1 MRGRNLKR
9 ITREERGAALVEFA
23 FVLPILL
30 LLLLGLADFGRA
42 LNYSIDETHLANEA
56 ARVVVV
62 NQDLA
67 GQSLGSYILGQA
79 DTAELQS
86 GGTASLPLPPTVS
99 VCFPTNPATG
109 TSGLVGDPVTVKLK
123 ATYNWIPFIGNQI
136 HIASSTIQGSATM
149 RLEQLPTN
157 YGSYSCTS

>member
-1 MRGRNLKR
+1 MRLPLFRR
-9 ITREERGAALVEFA
+9 IGTDQRGAALVEFA
-23 FVLPILL
+23 FVVPILL
-30 LLLLGLADFGRA
+30 LLLLGLVDFGRA

-56 ARVVVV
+56 ARAVVV
-62 NQDLA
+62 NQDLG
-67 GQSLGSYILGQA
+67 GQSLTQYILGQA

-86 GGTASLPLPPTVS
+86 GGTASLPAPPTIS

-136 HIASSTIQGSATM
+136 HIASSTIQGSSTM
-149 RLEQLPTN
+149 RLEQLPSN
-157 YGSYSCTS
+157 YLNYSCT